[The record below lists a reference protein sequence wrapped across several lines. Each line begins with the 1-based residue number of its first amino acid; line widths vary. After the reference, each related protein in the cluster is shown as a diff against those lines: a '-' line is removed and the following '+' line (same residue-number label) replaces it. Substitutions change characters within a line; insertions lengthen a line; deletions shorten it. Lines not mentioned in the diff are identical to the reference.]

1 MPLIYWEKKM
11 AKIEAVI
18 LSVGVTEG
26 SSVMGLS
33 EAEFNALSQK
43 EKEEANK
50 KAATVFFHCGA
61 DYVINNLS
69 ELSDLIEKIQG

>member
-1 MPLIYWEKKM
+1 M

-33 EAEFNALSQK
+33 EEEFNALSQE
-43 EKEEANK
+43 EKGEANK
-50 KAATVFFHCGA
+50 KAATVFSHCGA
-61 DYVINNLS
+61 DYVINKLS
-69 ELSDLIEKIQG
+69 ELPDLIEKIHK

>member
-1 MPLIYWEKKM
+1 M

-33 EAEFNALSQK
+33 EEEFNALSQE
-43 EKEEANK
+43 EKYEANK

-69 ELSDLIEKIQG
+69 ELPDLIEKIQK